1 MISGEKRVTAFPIK
15 EGYSD
20 PAMQYAYDNN
30 LLVTEGSPVVN
41 GKFDVCAYYIDF
53 DNDTATEI
61 SLRTPYNNRPV
72 YVYATV
78 GDKLYVATDYKTYTV
93 KQSFQDGGSENYEY
107 IAYEYAFISKKDYV
121 NSNDAGYEMVEDMFD

>member
-1 MISGEKRVTAFPIK
+1 MGFSL
-15 EGYSD
+15 
-20 PAMQYAYDNN
+20 YDH
-30 LLVTEGSPVVN
+30 
-41 GKFDVCAYYIDF
+41 
-53 DNDTATEI
+53 TATEI

>member
-1 MISGEKRVTAFPIK
+1 
-15 EGYSD
+15 
-20 PAMQYAYDNN
+20 MQYAYDNN

-53 DNDTATEI
+53 DNGHRQLKFPCGRRIIIALFMFMQPLATN
-61 SLRTPYNNRPV
+61 SMWPL
-72 YVYATV
+72 
-78 GDKLYVATDYKTYTV
+78 TDKTYTV